1 MKKLMICSMMC
12 LTVLASKAQV
22 LTSVTVNKV
31 YENAVKES
39 GDGFAYETERNG
51 NDNITT
57 MYVYQKK
64 TRGKGAVDLKPVC
77 RYQYVYA
84 ANGLLSS
91 CTKSVWRKGGWQ
103 LFGRHAY
110 MLTDNTYIVEFSRWN
125 KKKTD
130 YDLPLG
136 RMTYTLL
143 PNESTE
149 SIACYS
155 RQGKNGSLE
164 LEWQMV
170 TECQPINMAMLHS

>member
-12 LTVLASKAQV
+12 LTVLAAKAQV

-110 MLTDNTYIVEFSRWN
+110 MLTE
-125 KKKTD
+125 
-130 YDLPLG
+130 
-136 RMTYTLL
+136 
-143 PNESTE
+143 E